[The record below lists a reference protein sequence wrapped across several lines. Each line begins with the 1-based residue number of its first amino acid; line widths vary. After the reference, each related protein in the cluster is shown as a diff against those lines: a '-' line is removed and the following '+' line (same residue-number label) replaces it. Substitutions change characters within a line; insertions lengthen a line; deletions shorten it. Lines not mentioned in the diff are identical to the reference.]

1 MKVKAT
7 EEFKKN
13 NVFPVELVYIP
24 DAGEIFNVTE
34 ERFKKLSGDNPY
46 NAVFVEKVEEDPV
59 KEVIKPTKSVKKK
72 KTK

>member
-7 EEFKKN
+7 EEFKRN
-13 NVFPVELVYIP
+13 NVYPVELDYIP
-24 DAGEIFNVTE
+24 EAGETFNVTE
-34 ERFKKLSGDNPY
+34 ERFKTLSGN
-46 NAVFVEKVEEDPV
+46 NSLGVVFVEKVEEEPV